1 MYIYIHVIYVCVRVC
16 VCVCIHMCIIKIKFG
31 EVQLKNTEE
40 LNCKIVISPELIVK
54 VILVGFI
61 WRKAI
66 LMSENGNNL
75 LVSIEANWLQLL
87 CQTFMMGMLLDD
99 CNNKCKDSVTLF
111 LSLHE

>member
-1 MYIYIHVIYVCVRVC
+1 MCVCVCIYIYMSYMCVCVCVC

-66 LMSENGNNL
+66 LCQKMEITSWSL
-75 LVSIEANWLQLL
+75 LKPTGYNCYAKLL
-87 CQTFMMGMLLDD
+87 
-99 CNNKCKDSVTLF
+99 
-111 LSLHE
+111 